1 MRKLIGLFLLRVV
14 LFLSLLAPSLSES
27 FYFRLPCA
35 RGGGRRGTSLTEG
48 LLHTRKSDPYT
59 PSASHL
65 VGTSLSE
72 EGKGSDTRTREA
84 GERTLFSPLAP
95 SLREPASA
103 ASLRESP
110 RRRKARNA
118 GDVYRHPRA
127 IYACV
132 SFSQKIFCFAKSF
145 LGALSYEPPL
155 CKGRWLAV
163 RRLAEAARRRD
174 C

>member
-1 MRKLIGLFLLRVV
+1 MVSASRVSLRCGPRFAHTCAYCSRDEAQVRGRESGCEDIALVSRKDFSEKKIFAKFQRPLVRGKIIFTIRDLKELPSRSSFCVINVIFL
-14 LFLSLLAPSLSES
+14 ASLSE
-27 FYFRLPCA
+27 
-35 RGGGRRGTSLTEG
+35 GGAPKGR
-48 LLHTRKSDPYT
+48 K
-59 PSASHL
+59 
-65 VGTSLSE
+65 
-72 EGKGSDTRTREA
+72 
-84 GERTLFSPLAP
+84 
-95 SLREPASA
+95 
-103 ASLRESP
+103 ESP